1 MDIFIVLGAGYLA
14 TGIMLFCRTYFVC
27 VRMIETK
34 EPKNLIIRYRFL
46 HATVFAVGI
55 AILTFPLT
63 KVAFSDEVRKR
74 FCIGYVNAVME
85 KK

>member
-1 MDIFIVLGAGYLA
+1 
-14 TGIMLFCRTYFVC
+14 
-27 VRMIETK
+27 MIETK

-55 AILTFPLT
+55 AILTLPLT